1 MPLGLL
7 AVFSGLLLQCWPLA
21 ALCAEL
27 SDFPDRFTAEG
38 EVSIRADES
47 GNFELLRAEQPSFR
61 ITSLSSRDVI
71 IVTAEL
77 GEYHRQT
84 GDAELW
90 GNVSIGIEGEPPM
103 LSCEYFSWEPVMER
117 MEISDLHLYLPL
129 NLLLSD
135 GLPEHRIRPRFSGHL
150 YETMPELLILNS
162 TSVKLNFSE
171 LHRQFVLED
180 VQFTHSPHPDPDLF
194 FTARA
199 ITVDPD
205 RGLHFRGL
213 ALHASGVTIFT
224 LDRLNRSLSGQK
236 NIYGF
241 GFPEVRIHKDV
252 GFSWKQPA
260 NLSLAELENDFV
272 VDMSE
277 ARGISIRGESYV
289 EPLPGMKLG
298 AKYGNQRVKDFLQKS
313 YERIDDLTLFATHT
327 ADQPND
333 ILDYSHIEF
342 EYGKVHASRDFNDPE
357 LDRSTTQSTDPPADE
372 DIFDISDRRLFADAE
387 WDFRLI
393 PIGEDLYLSSGV
405 QSRYVTYNDADQYY
419 SSVGGELG
427 LVMPEGDFNHYVQY
441 RLNSINGDRDDKGRP
456 LMGFDAVR
464 RQELDF
470 ATQFR
475 LHSHWRH
482 VFHGVYDI
490 DREEFDKFEV
500 GALRRQHSY
509 EIGMYWDFVRESA
522 GLEFGLVID

>member
-7 AVFSGLLLQCWPLA
+7 AVFSGLLLQCWPHA

-27 SDFPDRFTAEG
+27 TDFPDRFTAAG
-38 EVSIRADES
+38 EVSIRADEF

-71 IVTAEL
+71 IITADL

-84 GDAELW
+84 GDTELW
-90 GNVSIGIEGEPPM
+90 GNVSIGLEGDPAM

-117 MEISDLHLYLPL
+117 MEISDLHLNLPL

-135 GLPEHRIRPRFSGHL
+135 GLPEQRIRPRFSGHL
-150 YETMPELLILNS
+150 YETLPELLILNS
-162 TSVKLNFSE
+162 TSVRLNFSE
-171 LHRQFVLED
+171 LHRSFELED

-194 FTARA
+194 FTARS
-199 ITVDPD
+199 IQVDPD

-213 ALHASGVTIFT
+213 ALHASGTTIFT
-224 LDRLNRSLSGQK
+224 LDRLNRSLKGEQ

-260 NLSLAELENDFV
+260 NLRLAELENDFV
-272 VDMSE
+272 IEMSE
-277 ARGISIRGESYV
+277 ARGISIRGESFV
-289 EPLPGMKLG
+289 EPLPGLKLG
-298 AKYGNQRVKDFLQKS
+298 AKYGNERVKDYLQKS
-313 YERIDDLTLFATHT
+313 YERIDDLTMFATHT
-327 ADQPND
+327 ADRPND
-333 ILDYSHIEF
+333 ILEYSHLEF
-342 EYGKVHASRDFNDPE
+342 EYGKVHATRDFNDPE
-357 LDRSTTQSTDPPADE
+357 LDRATTQAGELPGE
-372 DIFDISDRRLFADAE
+372 NNGFGVSDRRLYGAGQ

-393 PIGEDLYLSSGV
+393 PIGEDLYMSSGV
-405 QSRYVTYNDADQYY
+405 QGHYVNYNDADQYY
-419 SSVGGELG
+419 SAFGGELG
-427 LVMPEGDFNHYVQY
+427 IVAPEGDFNHYLQY
-441 RLNSINGDRDDKGRP
+441 RFNAINGDRDNKGRP

-470 ATQFR
+470 ATQLR
-475 LHSHWRH
+475 LKRNWRH
-482 VFHGVYDI
+482 VLHGVYDI
-490 DREEFDKFEV
+490 DREEFDKLEV